1 MESLTFKQD
10 LDGIFHIDTLAEDIP
25 EGGNC
30 TSEGPCSLEAL
41 GSGLSRGVGR
51 RIR

>member
-30 TSEGPCSLEAL
+30 TSEGPAAWKLWGVACREAA
-41 GSGLSRGVGR
+41 
-51 RIR
+51 